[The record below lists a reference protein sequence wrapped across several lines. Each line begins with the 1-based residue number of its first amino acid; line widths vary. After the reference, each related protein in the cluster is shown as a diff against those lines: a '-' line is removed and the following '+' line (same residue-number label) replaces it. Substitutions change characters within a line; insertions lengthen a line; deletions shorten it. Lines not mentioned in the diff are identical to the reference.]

1 MDDPLEANDEIED
14 TPIVQP
20 VEKKKRVLTPAQ
32 LESLRKGREK
42 GLNMIRNK
50 GQINR
55 QIKEEQEKI
64 KQIKK
69 DEKINTVQE
78 LKEITDLAYLRRK
91 MEGLEVKFDGYLNE
105 KQERRKLK
113 EQNNIEKTVK
123 KELPRAVNDI
133 MLQQKIA
140 DEMKNNIFYNRI

>member
-1 MDDPLEANDEIED
+1 MDDPLETNDEIED